1 MCDILYTYR
10 DARRPISARER
21 RMTKA
26 EKMSHDLKIARH
38 LGLLVAGM
46 LPKKRE
52 NAPRAKPLKTPP
64 MTDPTDLPEPFAE
77 MGENL
82 TPEAQLADEL
92 MAAIRQTPR
101 NLFVNNSLRP
111 RRLFSGATSVCFNYR
126 PQDEQTINI
135 SLCLTSETR
144 GYVEFHPI
152 AAAGGARFSPSTT
165 PLRPIRLHY
174 VEGKNTLSHTL
185 RVSAACIEGY
195 RLYLPPEFGD
205 KTVWCESAT
214 LELRIVAPARP

>member
-10 DARRPISARER
+10 DARRPISACER

-26 EKMSHDLKIARH
+26 EKMSHDLKIARY

-52 NAPRAKPLKTPP
+52 NVPRAKPLKPTP
-64 MTDPTDLPEPFAE
+64 MNELPEPFAPT
-77 MGENL
+77 GDICD
-82 TPEAQLADEL
+82 THLADDLLE
-92 MAAIRQTPR
+92 AIRQTPR

-111 RRLFSGATSVCFNYR
+111 RRLFRGATPVRFTYR
-126 PQDEQTINI
+126 PESEQTINI

-152 AAAGGARFSPSTT
+152 AAASGAGGAGTT
-165 PLRPIRLHY
+165 PLHPIRLHY
-174 VEGKNTLSHTL
+174 LEGKNTLIYNL
-185 RVSAACIEGY
+185 PVSAACVEGY
-195 RLYLPPEFGD
+195 TLYLPPEFGD

-214 LELRIVAPARP
+214 LELKIKN

>member
-26 EKMSHDLKIARH
+26 EKMSHDLKIARY

-46 LPKKRE
+46 LPKKRV
-52 NAPRAKPLKTPP
+52 NAPRAKTLKPTP
-64 MTDPTDLPEPFAE
+64 MNELPEPFAPT
-77 MGENL
+77 GDICD
-82 TPEAQLADEL
+82 THLADDL
-92 MAAIRQTPR
+92 LAAIRQTPR

-111 RRLFSGATSVCFNYR
+111 RRLFRGATSVCFNYR

-152 AAAGGARFSPSTT
+152 AAAGGARFSPSPT
-165 PLRPIRLHY
+165 PLHPIRLHY
-174 VEGKNTLSHTL
+174 VEGKNTLTYTL
-185 RVSAACIEGY
+185 PVSAAEVEGY

-214 LELRIVAPARP
+214 LELRIKK